1 MRCKLYSLLLPAYTI
16 LGDEERQKSLIG
28 TIVSF
33 LSLIRAEQSLALLLL
48 TLYGCTDSSI
58 YYYRAHEL
66 IDPWSRESSPKKSKL
81 SLIRRLADYDRWL
94 KHNSLPSG
102 IRLVALLNEHLNEI
116 MERERMNH
124 TSIHLYCTG
133 PYWVAFER
141 SAYQLHRAFPDS
153 ETTPLRLFAY
163 PFPIVMVSVT
173 DRSLR
178 SYARKHILRW
188 DETDYVVLTA
198 PESSSTDYR
207 RWHAGEVEGLP
218 QLT

>member
-1 MRCKLYSLLLPAYTI
+1 MS
-16 LGDEERQKSLIG
+16 
-28 TIVSF
+28 
-33 LSLIRAEQSLALLLL
+33 
-48 TLYGCTDSSI
+48 
-58 YYYRAHEL
+58 
-66 IDPWSRESSPKKSKL
+66 
-81 SLIRRLADYDRWL
+81 
-94 KHNSLPSG
+94 SLPSG

-178 SYARKHILRW
+178 SYTRKHILRR
-188 DETDYVVLTA
+188 DESDYKLLTV
-198 PESSSTDYR
+198 PGFSLVDYR
-207 RWHAGEVEGLP
+207 EWHAGEVEGLP
-218 QLT
+218 LLSESV